1 MPEHALN
8 SIKYFFDPFCF
19 LGSKLRFYHR
29 GLQFSYQTQSI
40 RQQLLLTS
48 QISHS

>member
-19 LGSKLRFYHR
+19 LGSK
-29 GLQFSYQTQSI
+29 
-40 RQQLLLTS
+40 
-48 QISHS
+48 